1 MPRNEDNKKARKEEI
16 INACKKLY
24 ENKGFKDI
32 TLKDIGEETSF
43 TRTLIYY
50 YFHTKEEIF
59 LALMQREYESWIKDL
74 DKIKKMKDN
83 ISKDD
88 FANELAL
95 SLSKRETLL
104 KLLSMN
110 HYDMEENSRLENLI
124 LFKKS
129 YYASM
134 EKVEECLKRFFP
146 QMSKED
152 IKGFIYAFFPF
163 MFGIYPYTKVSEKQK
178 FALEKAGADY
188 VYMTSYEIIK
198 RMAIKLL

>member
-1 MPRNEDNKKARKEEI
+1 
-16 INACKKLY
+16 
-24 ENKGFKDI
+24 
-32 TLKDIGEETSF
+32 
-43 TRTLIYY
+43 
-50 YFHTKEEIF
+50 
-59 LALMQREYESWIKDL
+59 
-74 DKIKKMKDN
+74 
-83 ISKDD
+83 
-88 FANELAL
+88 
-95 SLSKRETLL
+95 
-104 KLLSMN
+104 MN

-178 FALEKAGADY
+178 LALEKAGADY

>member
-1 MPRNEDNKKARKEEI
+1 
-16 INACKKLY
+16 
-24 ENKGFKDI
+24 
-32 TLKDIGEETSF
+32 
-43 TRTLIYY
+43 
-50 YFHTKEEIF
+50 
-59 LALMQREYESWIKDL
+59 
-74 DKIKKMKDN
+74 MKNN